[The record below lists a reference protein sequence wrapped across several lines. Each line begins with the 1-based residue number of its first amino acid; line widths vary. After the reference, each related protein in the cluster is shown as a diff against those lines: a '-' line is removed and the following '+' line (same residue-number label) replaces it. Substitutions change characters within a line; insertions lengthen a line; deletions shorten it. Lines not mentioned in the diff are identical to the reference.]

1 MEKLKFTALAS
12 RASRTSI
19 NYTRVFNKWR
29 SFAEDVFSS
38 RFWSFGSSDDCHV
51 NHLKQRI
58 KLVVLASRASGTS
71 ENYLR
76 QSSPRAF
83 WAFPLFLAVPWIVPS
98 TCSFFYSHQSR
109 RRPSTA
115 LFRLSGGCIRLQE
128 RILLPYSPPLSP
140 RRRELCVLLSNRPL
154 IGKNPSR

>member
-1 MEKLKFTALAS
+1 MKFTALAS

-38 RFWSFGSSDDCHV
+38 RFWSSGSSDDCHV

-76 QSSPRAF
+76 AF
-83 WAFPLFLAVPWIVPS
+83 NRWAEFAAFPLFLAVPWIVPS
-98 TCSFFYSHQSR
+98 TCSCFYSHQSR